1 MKARKPSSNAIQ
13 TAAPPRAAS
22 MCQVEIFKDGQII
35 SVQHHQGHRQQAT
48 SDTSLRESISM
59 LPKFTQT
66 KAWAAN
72 TKDRWSRN
80 ILSFWTSTA
89 RCILHTHWRS
99 YSRSSQAT
107 HCYAQFAE
115 QTIFT
120 PFHLKS
126 VTVGNSLKK
135 ALCTKQTQDGCDSCP
150 HRIKNWRKVTA
161 AESWRS
167 SSFPHQGHGKWPT
180 QADLKISQMRIKKKH
195 QRLKTVTQK
204 GCIH

>member
-1 MKARKPSSNAIQ
+1 MKARNPSSNAIQ
-13 TAAPPRAAS
+13 IAAPPRAAS
-22 MCQVEIFKDGQII
+22 TCQVGIFKDGQII
-35 SVQHHQGHRQQAT
+35 SVQHHQGHHQQAT

-99 YSRSSQAT
+99 YSHSSQAT
-107 HCYAQFAE
+107 HCYAQFAQ
-115 QTIFT
+115 QTVFT

-126 VTVGNSLKK
+126 VTVG
-135 ALCTKQTQDGCDSCP
+135 KQLEKGTL
-150 HRIKNWRKVTA
+150 H
-161 AESWRS
+161 
-167 SSFPHQGHGKWPT
+167 
-180 QADLKISQMRIKKKH
+180 
-195 QRLKTVTQK
+195 KTNTRRV
-204 GCIH
+204 